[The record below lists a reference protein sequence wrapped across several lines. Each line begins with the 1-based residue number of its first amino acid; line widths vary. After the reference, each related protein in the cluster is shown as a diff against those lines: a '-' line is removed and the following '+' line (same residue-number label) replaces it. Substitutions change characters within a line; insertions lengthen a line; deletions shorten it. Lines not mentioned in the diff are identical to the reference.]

1 MSLLESEKAQTILH
15 NSPYSGAA
23 IIRVRYTI
31 QNIVVFQYVV
41 KGIITVALSTYVLER
56 LELAFQI
63 VQK

>member
-31 QNIVVFQYVV
+31 VVFQYVV
-41 KGIITVALSTYVLER
+41 KGIITVALSTNV